1 MSGALCGS
9 KIAYFDCYSGISG
22 DMILGA
28 LIDCGLELR
37 QLQELLSGL
46 KLPGYRLEAKKVSR
60 HGLAG
65 TDVQVLVDPGAS
77 SRRHLPEIKELLRR
91 SDLPAP
97 VKENSIAVFENL
109 ASAEAAVHGLSI
121 DEVHFHEVGAVDAIV
136 DIVGCAAGLYLLQI
150 GRLYCSPLPLGG
162 GMVSSAH
169 GLLPLPAPA
178 VAELLRRRR
187 VPVYGRETRHELV
200 TPTGAAIVTTLAEA
214 FGPPPPL
221 ELEAVGY
228 GSGKLDPGYANYLRL
243 FTGSGAVS
251 STYNQEPL
259 QLIEANIDDLNPEI
273 YGYLMERL
281 FAEGAWDVYYTPVQM
296 KKNRPAV
303 KLTVLAPPQ
312 HLNRLVETVF
322 RETSTMGLRVLG
334 AQKYTRPRST
344 EIVETEWG
352 PVRVKLVPGEAGSG
366 EAPLQYAVE
375 YEDCCAIARRTGL
388 PLKEIYRRVELA
400 FRVER
405 QKAPAEE

>member
-1 MSGALCGS
+1 MSGALCGD
-9 KIAYFDCYSGISG
+9 KVAYFDCFSGISG

-37 QLQELLSGL
+37 RLQELLSGL
-46 KLPGYRLEAKKVSR
+46 KLSGYRLEAKKVSR
-60 HGLAG
+60 YGLAG
-65 TDVQVLVDPGAS
+65 TDVQVVIEHDSP
-77 SRRHLPEIKELLRR
+77 RQRHLPEIKEMIRQ

-97 VKENSIAVFENL
+97 VKENSAAVFENL
-109 ASAEAAVHGLSI
+109 AAAEAEVHGVSI

-136 DIVGCAAGLYLLQI
+136 DIVGCAGGLHLLRI
-150 GRLYCSPLPLGG
+150 GRLYCSPLPIGG
-162 GMVSSAH
+162 GTVRSAH

-178 VAELLRRRR
+178 VMQLLQRRR

-200 TPTGAAIVTTLAEA
+200 TPTGAAIVTTLAAA
-214 FGPPPPL
+214 FGPPPSI

-228 GSGKLDPGYANYLRL
+228 GSGKLDPGYANYLRI
-243 FTGSGAVS
+243 FTGSSAS
-251 STYNQEPL
+251 SSLFEQEPL
-259 QLIEANIDDLNPEI
+259 QVIEANIDDLNPEI

-312 HLNRLVETVF
+312 RLNRLVETVF
-322 RETSTMGLRVLG
+322 YETSTMGLRVWG
-334 AQKYTRPRST
+334 AQKFFRRRNT

-352 PVRVKLVPGEAGSG
+352 PVRVKLVPDEAGG
-366 EAPLQYAVE
+366 EGPLQYAVE
-375 YEDCCAIARRTGL
+375 YEDCSAIARRTGI
-388 PLKEIYRRVELA
+388 PLKEIYRRVELS
-400 FRVER
+400 FRMKRR
-405 QKAPAEE
+405 QASTEE

>member
-1 MSGALCGS
+1 LSGALSGS

-46 KLPGYRLEAKKVSR
+46 KLPGYRLEAKKVVR

-65 TDVQVLVDPGAS
+65 TDVQVLTDPAAHRH
-77 SRRHLPEIKELLRR
+77 RRLPEIKELLRQ

-97 VKENSIAVFENL
+97 VKENSIAVFESL
-109 ASAEAAVHGLSI
+109 AAAEAAVHGVSI

-136 DIVGCAAGLYLLQI
+136 DVVGSAGGLYLLQI

-162 GMVSSAH
+162 GMVRSAH

-178 VAELLRRRR
+178 VMELLRKRR
-187 VPVYGRETRHELV
+187 VPVYGCDTRHELV

-214 FGPPPPL
+214 FGPPPPF
-221 ELEAVGY
+221 ELEAVGC
-228 GSGKLDPGYANYLRL
+228 GSGKLDPGYANYLRI
-243 FTGSGAVS
+243 FTGPSAAPVPF
-251 STYNQEPL
+251 NREPL
-259 QLIEANIDDLNPEI
+259 FIIEANIDDLNPEI

-281 FAEGAWDVYYTPVQM
+281 FAEGAWDVYYTPLQM

-312 HLNRLVETVF
+312 RLHCLVETVF
-322 RETSTMGLRVLG
+322 RETSTLGLRVLE
-334 AQKYTRPRST
+334 AQKFVCRRAT
-344 EIVETEWG
+344 EIVDTEWG
-352 PVRVKLVPGEAGSG
+352 PVRVKLVPAEGSG
-366 EAPLQYAVE
+366 APLHYAPE

-388 PLKEIYRRVELA
+388 PLKEIYRRVELS
-400 FRVER
+400 FRMKRR
-405 QKAPAEE
+405 QDAETE